1 MSSIT
6 QSHQIS
12 ASPLLVGFHLLVHG
26 GALLAVMLSSL
37 AHFASALIAV
47 VIALSAYFNVRDQ
60 ALRRSA
66 SAIIAIRLDE
76 NGHCQLWQRNK
87 VCLQGLKL
95 TGGCNVLWVL
105 CMNLRSP
112 RGKTYHLNIA
122 EDAMPSEALRSL
134 RMRFEHALV
143 HGDAPQ

>member
-6 QSHQIS
+6 QSHHIS
-12 ASPLLVGFHLLVHG
+12 VSPLLVGFHLLVHG

-37 AHFASALIAV
+37 PHFASGLIALA
-47 VIALSAYFNVRDQ
+47 IALSAYINLRSQ
-60 ALRRSA
+60 ALRCSA
-66 SAIIAIRLDE
+66 SAIVAVRLDE
-76 NGHCQLWQRNK
+76 NGDCQLWQRNK
-87 VCLQGLKL
+87 VCLEGLKL
-95 TGGCNVLWVL
+95 TGGCNALWVL

-112 RGKTYHLNIA
+112 RGKMYHLNIA
-122 EDAMPSEALRSL
+122 EDSMPSEALRSL